1 MELSDIEYIK
11 IGIWS
16 SGIVFTLLL
25 TSLLTRI
32 FYRAVIR
39 PWRRIAPLTVT
50 DLKKRRK
57 YKHLKETCL
66 MKDIKAGIWIS
77 GIIFAILMAWGIAL
91 CIRYNFQGAPI
102 KKIFFLMMS
111 SENVDKA
118 TELADIERTST
129 RIGSTKNE
137 MLREIKAEIARIEQE
152 SGDALEHNPTLMAD
166 YKSLCLTRD
175 ILEGKAT
182 STTNQE
188 AVNAADDS
196 IADEYK
202 KPKKKK
208 RKKKS
213 SESSAS
219 STNY

>member
-1 MELSDIEYIK
+1 MELSDIEYIR

-32 FYRAVIR
+32 FYRAVIK
-39 PWRRIAPLTVT
+39 PWRRIAPLTVA
-50 DLKKRRK
+50 DLKTRRK
-57 YKHLKETCL
+57 YKHLKETWL
-66 MKDIKAGIWIS
+66 MKLIKLGIWIS
-77 GIIFAILMAWGIAL
+77 GTIFTLLMVWGFAL

-152 SGDALEHNPTLMAD
+152 SGDELKHNTALMAD

-182 STTNQE
+182 STPAQE
-188 AVNAADDS
+188 AKNTSEDKS
-196 IADEYK
+196 SS
-202 KPKKKK
+202 KKK
-208 RKKKS
+208 RKKKKRNDS
-213 SESSAS
+213 SSLH
-219 STNY
+219 TNY

>member
-66 MKDIKAGIWIS
+66 MKVIKAGIWIS
-77 GIIFAILMAWGIAL
+77 GIIFALLMAWGIAL

-118 TELADIERTST
+118 AELADIEQTSA
-129 RIGSTKNE
+129 RIGKTKEE
-137 MLREIKAEIARIEQE
+137 MLREIKAEIARIERE
-152 SGDALEHNPTLMAD
+152 SGDTLEHDAALMAD

-182 STTNQE
+182 STPAQE
-188 AVNAADDS
+188 AKNTGEDKS
-196 IADEYK
+196 S
-202 KPKKKK
+202 PKKK
-208 RKKKS
+208 RKKKKRND
-213 SESSAS
+213 S
-219 STNY
+219 STLHTNY

>member
-39 PWRRIAPLTVT
+39 PWRRIAPLTVA
-50 DLKKRRK
+50 DLKMRRK
-57 YKHLKETCL
+57 YKHLKETYL
-66 MKDIKAGIWIS
+66 MKLIKLGIWIS
-77 GIIFAILMAWGIAL
+77 GTIFTLLMAWGFAL

-102 KKIFFLMMS
+102 KRIFFLMMS

-152 SGDALEHNPTLMAD
+152 SGDALEHNPALMAD

-182 STTNQE
+182 STPAQE
-188 AVNAADDS
+188 AKNTGEDKS
-196 IADEYK
+196 
-202 KPKKKK
+202 PSKKK
-208 RKKKS
+208 RKKKKRND
-213 SESSAS
+213 S
-219 STNY
+219 STLHTNY

>member
-1 MELSDIEYIK
+1 MELSNIEYIR

-39 PWRRIAPLTVT
+39 PWRRIAPLTVA
-50 DLKKRRK
+50 DLKTRRK
-57 YKHLKETCL
+57 YKHLKETWL
-66 MKDIKAGIWIS
+66 MKLIKLGIWIS
-77 GIIFAILMAWGIAL
+77 GTIFTLLMVWGIAL

-137 MLREIKAEIARIEQE
+137 MLREINAEIARIEQE
-152 SGDALEHNPTLMAD
+152 SGDDLEHNPALMAD

-175 ILEGKAT
+175 ILEGKVTRTPA
-182 STTNQE
+182 QE
-188 AVNAADDS
+188 AKNTGEDKS
-196 IADEYK
+196 S
-202 KPKKKK
+202 PKKK
-208 RKKKS
+208 RKKKKRNDS
-213 SESSAS
+213 SSLH
-219 STNY
+219 TNY